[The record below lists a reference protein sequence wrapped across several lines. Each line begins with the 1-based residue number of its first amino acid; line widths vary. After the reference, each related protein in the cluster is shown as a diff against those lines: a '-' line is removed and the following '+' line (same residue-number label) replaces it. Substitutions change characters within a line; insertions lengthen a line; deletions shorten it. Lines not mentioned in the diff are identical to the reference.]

1 MSLLDT
7 LDLILAMSYVYLL
20 FALMA
25 TAINEGIASIR
36 GSRAM
41 WLKRGLRSLLG
52 SDSAVDA
59 LQRNPLIAYLSLGQR
74 YAASY
79 LPASNVL
86 NAILTDPA
94 FHQAAEKLP
103 TTVDEVNV
111 AISKLPAASPI
122 RAVLEGLL
130 QSANNDLAQFRL
142 GFKEWYAQFE
152 NQVSS
157 WYRQR
162 THYVLFGIS
171 LGLALAFNVDT
182 LALVRTLSTD
192 APARAAITERAL
204 RIAESQKLANTEA
217 EAWHDANTA
226 LGTAQKVLDELPAG
240 TDRANAQQTVDDRAR
255 DLEQAQQAYANAL
268 RAEMAFAQGAGLPI
282 GWTREEA
289 DTLCRSAWAMLA
301 KLIGLLLSALAISLG
316 APFWF
321 NMLRQ
326 VASIRSV
333 GKSVAEFNAE
343 QTARSPR
350 RTRWTRRNQPTTT
363 APGA

>member
-7 LDLILAMSYVYLL
+7 LDLILGMSYVYLL

-41 WLKRGLRSLLG
+41 WLRRGLESLLG
-52 SDSAVDA
+52 NAAAVRA
-59 LQRNPLIAYLSLGQR
+59 FQSNPFIGYLSMGQR

-79 LPASNVL
+79 LPATNVL
-86 NAILTDPA
+86 NAILSNPA
-94 FHQAAEKLP
+94 FAQGVSALP
-103 TTVDEVNV
+103 ATLEDIRV
-111 AISKLPAASPI
+111 AIAQLPASAPI
-122 RAVLEGLL
+122 RAVLTDLVQTADNDVDRFR
-130 QSANNDLAQFRL
+130 QS
-142 GFKEWYAQFE
+142 FKDWYAQFE

-192 APARAAITERAL
+192 APARAAIVDRAL
-204 RIAESQKLANTEA
+204 KVADDQDLANTEA
-217 EAWHDANTA
+217 QTWRDAQTA
-226 LGTAQKVLDELPAG
+226 LAAAQKALDALPAD
-240 TDRANAQQTVDDRAR
+240 TDRTAAQKTVDSRAQE
-255 DLEQAQQAYANAL
+255 LEQAQQRYADAL

-282 GWTREEA
+282 GWTRAEA
-289 DTLCRSAWAMLA
+289 STLCQSVLAMFA

-343 QTARSPR
+343 RTAR
-350 RTRWTRRNQPTTT
+350 
-363 APGA
+363 